1 MENASKAL
9 IMAGS
14 VLIAMI
20 VISLLVALFTNLK
33 NLQNTQLSTEQV
45 EQATEFNKQYDVY
58 DRNVYGSELLSL
70 ANKIKDY
77 NIRQAEM
84 NDYTKIELEVTF
96 LKDIDSTLL
105 KKGTYTHLELIQ
117 KIDDIE
123 NEINIVGNESITFI
137 TKTGVKSSRKI
148 SQLSTMRTADIEE
161 LGTEQKDYL
170 AQVNKYNTYKT
181 LLTEIKA
188 KVFKSKGFE
197 YDKNTGRVIKMKY
210 EL

>member
-14 VLIAMI
+14 VLTAMI
-20 VISLLVALFTNLK
+20 VISLLVALFTSLR

-84 NDYTKIELEVTF
+84 NDYAKIELEVTF

-123 NEINIVGNESITFI
+123 NEIKIVGNESITFI

-161 LGTEQKDYL
+161 LGTEQKEYKT
-170 AQVNKYNTYKT
+170 QVNKYNTYKT

>member
-20 VISLLVALFTNLK
+20 VISLLVAFFTNLR
-33 NLQNTQLSTEQV
+33 NLQNIQLSTEQV

-58 DRNVYGSELLSL
+58 DRNVYGSELLSI

-117 KIDDIE
+117 KIDNIE
-123 NEINIVGNESITFI
+123 NEINIIGNESITFI
-137 TKTGVKSSRKI
+137 TKTGEKSSRKI

-161 LGTEQKDYL
+161 LGTEQKDYKT
-170 AQVNKYNTYKT
+170 QVNKYNTYKT